1 MDQIVKEYEETKNSA
16 KFQKCRKRMFY
27 LHDKLA
33 HIKSLVLEYDR
44 NFHNNKE
51 KNRFPHKSLVKSNQ
65 IS

>member
-1 MDQIVKEYEETKNSA
+1 MDQIVKEYEETKNSP

-33 HIKSLVLEYDR
+33 HIKSLVLDYDST
-44 NFHNNKE
+44 FHNKE
-51 KNRFPHKSLVKSNQ
+51 KSRFPNKSMVKSNP